1 MSQENVEIVR
11 LALDA
16 FAQRGLDAA
25 AEYWTDDIEHRSIP
39 GAVDDRGPMH
49 GKDAVRTFYQDWLD
63 TFDGFW
69 TEPVELIDAGEDQ
82 VVSVLR
88 MGGRAK
94 QSGIETSLTYA
105 VLSTIRDGKIA
116 RGREHA
122 TRDEALEA
130 AGLREY
136 YP

>member
-49 GKDAVRTFYQDWLD
+49 GKDAVRTF
-63 TFDGFW
+63 TKTGS
-69 TEPVELIDAGEDQ
+69 TR
-82 VVSVLR
+82 S
-88 MGGRAK
+88 MG
-94 QSGIETSLTYA
+94 SGPSRW
-105 VLSTIRDGKIA
+105 S
-116 RGREHA
+116 
-122 TRDEALEA
+122 
-130 AGLREY
+130 
-136 YP
+136 

>member
-1 MSQENVEIVR
+1 MSQENVEVVR

-49 GKDAVRTFYQDWLD
+49 GKDAVRAFYQDWLD
-63 TFDGFW
+63 TFDEFW

-94 QSGIETSLTYA
+94 QSGIETNLTYA
-105 VLSTIRDGKIA
+105 VLNTIRDGKIV
-116 RGREHA
+116 RGREYW
-122 TRDEALEA
+122 TKEQALEA
-130 AGLREY
+130 AGLRE
-136 YP
+136 